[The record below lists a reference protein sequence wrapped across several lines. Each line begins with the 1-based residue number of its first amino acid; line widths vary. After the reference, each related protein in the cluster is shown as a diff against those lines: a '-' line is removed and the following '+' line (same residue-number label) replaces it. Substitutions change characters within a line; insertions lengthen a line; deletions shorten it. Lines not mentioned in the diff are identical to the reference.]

1 MLSPPIPRSYKLR
14 EDKLDETDDSLTRFS
29 PAKKRPGSPS
39 GGEGEGDMDGEGD
52 ESPNSTGKR
61 KRKRELDIL
70 MEDKK
75 VNNCY
80 ALMQ

>member
-1 MLSPPIPRSYKLR
+1 M
-14 EDKLDETDDSLTRFS
+14 DETDDSLTRFS

-75 VNNCY
+75 VNNYY
-80 ALMQ
+80 ALLQ